1 MARYVMANRR
11 AGKFL
16 DVQKTASRAALEVG
30 FSNLFAASVN
40 VVNDLAP
47 TDELARRVVVFDA
60 DPEEVSAKAV
70 TLPTDV
76 IVEPEIL
83 HFPVGGSRGKARPVA
98 PATDRSA
105 LSAPAVN
112 PAALAGAPLATLAD
126 VTAAPTFTIGVT
138 GSGAP
143 LHGAEVMLFLAGV
156 REPVSSLT
164 AANGVA
170 SFSLPPGSQVGAAVA
185 SPAGGHWS
193 MVSRS
198 PANGSTIDC
207 LPFQSV
213 GPIDWWHR
221 QLGVVTFDPTRG
233 SGIRIG
239 VIDSGVGPHGCLA
252 HAIRAGA
259 FINGG
264 HDPAGGADVDSHGTH
279 VSGLIGARPVGAADR
294 GGIAPGAGLFVARVF
309 PAPHQGASQA
319 DIANAIDHLSRTL
332 HTDLINLSLGAPQPS
347 LDLAGRDSGRG
358 RAGNA
363 VRVRGGQQPRTGR
376 VPGRLSGGHCGVGAG
391 AAGHVAEGFG
401 LSAEYADRSGQTRC
415 CGRVSRGLQLLRP
428 GGRHDCAGSGHDL
441 DGARAVRTDA
451 ALCGHGRHVD
461 GQPAGVRRAR
471 RTPRTLAEVSVAHWR
486 GAHGRG
492 ASHARSQLR
501 ERWAGRD
508 VPGPWHPPR
517 ALGTMEA

>member
-105 LSAPAVN
+105 LRAPAVN

-170 SFSLPPGSQVGAAVA
+170 GFSLPPGSQVGAAVA

-347 LDLAGRDSGRG
+347 QISQDAIQDAAERGTLCVCAAGNSRG
-358 RAGNA
+358 R
-363 VRVRGGQQPRTGR
+363 VEFPGGFPEVITVSALGLQGTSPKGSVSALNT
-376 VPGRLSGGHCGVGAG
+376 PTDPAKHG
-391 AAGHVAEGFG
+391 AAGLFLADFSCFGPEVDTIAPGVGTISTVPERFG
-401 LSAEYADRSGQTRC
+401 LTRPYA
-415 CGRVSRGLQLLRP
+415 VM
-428 GGRHDCAGSGHDL
+428 
-441 DGARAVRTDA
+441 DGTSMASPLACA
-451 ALCGHGRHVD
+451 AL
-461 GQPAGVRRAR
+461 AA
-471 RTPRTLAEVSVAHWR
+471 LL
-486 GAHGRG
+486 
-492 ASHARSQLR
+492 ARSQKYLSLTGAARTEEARATLAANCVNVGLAATFQGRGILR
-501 ERWAGRD
+501 
-508 VPGPWHPPR
+508 VP
-517 ALGTMEA
+517 